1 MTKEI
6 VAAVIKEMPQE
17 FHMDELFQ
25 RLVFIEEIEAAR
37 KEINNGNGIPRKE
50 VIEKIEEAEK
60 MLPRVGLFLILTC
73 KSFLKNGRNNMVSQ
87 SIQR

>member
-60 MLPRVGLFLILTC
+60 DVAEGRVIPNSDMQKLFEEW
-73 KSFLKNGRNNMVSQ
+73 KK
-87 SIQR
+87 